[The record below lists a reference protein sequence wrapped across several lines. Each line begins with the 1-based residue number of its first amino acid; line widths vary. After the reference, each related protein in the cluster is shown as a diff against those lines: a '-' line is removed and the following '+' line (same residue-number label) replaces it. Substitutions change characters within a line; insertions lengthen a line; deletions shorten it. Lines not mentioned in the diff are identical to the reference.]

1 MTSKHIIHCPSCFKT
16 LKLKECYEKHIFQCQ
31 RLHEE
36 NTPAPNQL
44 YEMIK
49 SLTEKYNS
57 VQNELE
63 NLKRNN
69 QIQNKKLN
77 ILEWLN
83 KQNKPQIVWSKYID
97 EMKITLSNLELIF
110 EKGLIDGVFDILIQY
125 LHSNDSNDSNDSS
138 ESNDSNHVIKCF
150 EQKKN
155 IIYVFE
161 EEWKIMNNKAFE
173 DIFKI
178 IYQKIL
184 TSFEEYRIVNESK
197 MNDDNFQVDFNNNF
211 MTILCVN
218 IPFES
223 KCVRIK
229 NKLFNELKENFTSI
243 IEFEL

>member
-16 LKLKECYEKHIFQCQ
+16 LKKKECYEKHIFKCQ

-49 SLTEKYNS
+49 SLTEKYNT
-57 VQNELE
+57 VQSELE
-63 NLKRNN
+63 NLKNKMS
-69 QIQNKKLN
+69 IQNKKLN

-83 KQNKPQIVWSKYID
+83 NQDTKNNPQLLWSKFINNM
-97 EMKITLSNLELIF
+97 EITLSNLELIF
-110 EKGLIDGVFDILIQY
+110 KKGLIDGVFDILIQY
-125 LHSNDSNDSNDSS
+125 LHSSDSNDSS

>member
-16 LKLKECYEKHIFQCQ
+16 LKKKECYEKHIFQCQ

-36 NTPAPNQL
+36 NTPTSYQL

-69 QIQNKKLN
+69 QIQNKKIN
-77 ILEWLN
+77 VLEWLD
-83 KQNKPQIVWSKYID
+83 KQNKPPIVWSKYIND
-97 EMKITLSNLELIF
+97 MKITLSNLELIF
-110 EKGLIDGVFDILIQY
+110 KKGLIDGVFDILIQY
-125 LHSNDSNDSNDSS
+125 LHSFEYS
-138 ESNDSNHVIKCF
+138 EVIKCF
-150 EQKKN
+150 EQKKY

-161 EEWKIMNNKAFE
+161 EQWNIMNNKAFE
-173 DIFKI
+173 NIFKI

-197 MNDDNFQVDFNNNF
+197 MNDDNFQVEFNNNF
-211 MTILCVN
+211 MTILCVH